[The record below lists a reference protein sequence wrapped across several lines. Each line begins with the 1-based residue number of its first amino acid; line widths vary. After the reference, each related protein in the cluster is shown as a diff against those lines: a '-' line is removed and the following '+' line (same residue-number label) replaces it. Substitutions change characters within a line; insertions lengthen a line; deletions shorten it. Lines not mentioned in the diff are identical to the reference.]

1 MLSIDDIFPAVS
13 AVAPIL
19 TGIGVV
25 LYRLAHI
32 VETVESISGDF
43 KAHSVAHVAE
53 RSDTVDRLAR
63 IETRLD
69 LCPYHARGGHAD

>member
-1 MLSIDDIFPAVS
+1 MLSVDDIFPVIS
-13 AVAPIL
+13 AVTPIL

-32 VETVESISGDF
+32 VETVENISGDF
-43 KAHSVAHVAE
+43 KAHSVTHAAE

-63 IETRLD
+63 IETQLD
-69 LCPYHARGGHAD
+69 LCPYHARGSHAD

>member
-63 IETRLD
+63 IETQLD

>member
-1 MLSIDDIFPAVS
+1 MISGDNILPVIS
-13 AVAPIL
+13 AITPIL
-19 TGIGVV
+19 TGIVVV

-63 IETRLD
+63 IETQLD
-69 LCPYHARGGHAD
+69 VCPYHARGSHAD